1 MLTRPPWPRL
11 VHSNVSVVKHSSAL
25 PTAEPMKWVVSSDDS
40 DYSMK
45 AIADTKALMSEGD
58 TLTILFVTSGTVG
71 MSKNGTAIDTFKLL
85 KEKKYL
91 QVTMYIRL
99 GCRNPRGRGA
109 ELA

>member
-1 MLTRPPWPRL
+1 
-11 VHSNVSVVKHSSAL
+11 
-25 PTAEPMKWVVSSDDS
+25 
-40 DYSMK
+40 
-45 AIADTKALMSEGD
+45 
-58 TLTILFVTSGTVG
+58 

-99 GCRNPRGRGA
+99 GCRNPHGRGA

>member
-1 MLTRPPWPRL
+1 
-11 VHSNVSVVKHSSAL
+11 
-25 PTAEPMKWVVSSDDS
+25 
-40 DYSMK
+40 
-45 AIADTKALMSEGD
+45 
-58 TLTILFVTSGTVG
+58 

-99 GCRNPRGRGA
+99 GCRNPHGQGA